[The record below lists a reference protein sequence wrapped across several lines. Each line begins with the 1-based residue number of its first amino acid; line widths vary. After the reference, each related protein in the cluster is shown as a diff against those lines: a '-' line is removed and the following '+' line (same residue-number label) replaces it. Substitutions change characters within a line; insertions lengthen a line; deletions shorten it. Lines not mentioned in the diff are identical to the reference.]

1 LFGLSCRRGSGRS
14 KSIGSRRPGD
24 LYGAIKSQD
33 RWKATFSIAVNP
45 LTGLVVGHVLEV
57 NPAHAVRGPKYSQKK
72 SKTPVLDRDEARVLL
87 AAIDTSSPAG
97 MRDVAETE
105 PTPAQI

>member
-1 LFGLSCRRGSGRS
+1 
-14 KSIGSRRPGD
+14 
-24 LYGAIKSQD
+24 
-33 RWKATFSIAVNP
+33 
-45 LTGLVVGHVLEV
+45 
-57 NPAHAVRGPKYSQKK
+57 
-72 SKTPVLDRDEARVLL
+72 VLL